1 MIELLLQTKT
11 WLLYICSHL
20 VNVKEIMQAFDLS
33 TWSTYLN
40 CMSNIVITFTFLH
53 DITFLALEFVNFEIN
68 LYIFFQQEKYMWDLP
83 IQWHWLFISI
93 SIIRKIMTLFCQ
105 VWIFLAPRSQ
115 VLLKIISITLLEQ
128 VGSMTTPQIC
138 PTMTTRQNSLT
149 DLVRNHHKSLQSSS
163 LSF

>member
-105 VWIFLAPRSQ
+105 VWILLAPRSQ

-138 PTMTTRQNSLT
+138 PTMTSRQNSLT